1 MRNFSKNFMRYD
13 FEWDIRKA
21 RSNVGKHKISFERA
35 ATIFRDPNL
44 LSIPDQ
50 EHSEAEER
58 WLTMGLDETG
68 NLLVISHTFK
78 HSSAKVCQIRIISAR
93 KATTAEEK
101 QYEEGI

>member
-1 MRNFSKNFMRYD
+1 MRYD

-21 RSNVGKHKISFERA
+21 KSNIRKHNISFERA

-44 LSIPDQ
+44 LSIPDE
-50 EHSEAEER
+50 EHSESEER

-68 NLLVISHTFK
+68 ILLVISHTFK
-78 HSSAKVCQIRIISAR
+78 HLSAKVCKIRIISAR
-93 KATTAEEK
+93 KATAAEEK